1 MPGRGQLGGG
11 GGGAAGLGA
20 PPALALPGGRGAAP
34 LTLLHIQLPDL
45 CPAEP
50 ADTGGVREEDA
61 REEEPIEMY
70 LFYVYFQCSILVY

>member
-1 MPGRGQLGGG
+1 MSGRGQLGGG

-34 LTLLHIQLPDL
+34 LTLLHLQLPDL

-70 LFYVYFQCSILVY
+70 RVFI

>member
-1 MPGRGQLGGG
+1 MTNVDADYIPQKMVARRRNTG
-11 GGGAAGLGA
+11 
-20 PPALALPGGRGAAP
+20 PGGRGAPP
-34 LTLLHIQLPDL
+34 LTLLRLQLPDL
-45 CPAEP
+45 RPAQP